1 MVTQDARQAA
11 AHPATAPGPTRVLLI
26 EDDDADALL
35 VEELLL
41 DAAAQVTLRRARS
54 LAEAKPLLPDV
65 TCVLLDLGLPDTGEL
80 QELRGV
86 RWLAEHMP
94 RLAVVVLTGVAD
106 EHLGAEAVRAGEIGR
121 ASCRGGV

>member
-1 MVTQDARQAA
+1 MLAQPHRWNRTDTDEFHEQGQMMTRDATQAT
-11 AHPATAPGPTRVLLI
+11 AHPAIAPGPTQVLLI

-41 DAAAQVTLRRARS
+41 DAAAPIALRRARS
-54 LAEAKPLLPDV
+54 LAEAKSHLPDV

-86 RWLAEHMP
+86 RWLAEYMP
-94 RLAVVVLTGVAD
+94 P
-106 EHLGAEAVRAGEIGR
+106 
-121 ASCRGGV
+121 

>member
-1 MVTQDARQAA
+1 MLAEPNLLNRADAHENREQGQMVTQDARTAT
-11 AHPATAPGPTRVLLI
+11 AHLATAPGPTQVLLI

-41 DAAAQVTLRRARS
+41 DAAAPIALRRARS
-54 LAEAKPLLPDV
+54 LAEAKPLLPGA

-86 RWLAEHMP
+86 RWLAEHSDQFVP
-94 RLAVVVLTGVAD
+94 VGQAQPA
-106 EHLGAEAVRAGEIGR
+106 
-121 ASCRGGV
+121 